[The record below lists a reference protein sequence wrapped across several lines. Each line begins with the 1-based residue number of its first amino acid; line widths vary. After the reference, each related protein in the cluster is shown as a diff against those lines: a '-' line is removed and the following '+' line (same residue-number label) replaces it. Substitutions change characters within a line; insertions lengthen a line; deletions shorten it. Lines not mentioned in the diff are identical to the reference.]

1 MPETMTQS
9 EFARHVGLTTGRISQ
24 LKKQGLIAL
33 SDDGRVLVDETKWRL
48 EDRPPSYRGGATKRL
63 DRAPPTPRPAML
75 PDESPAEA
83 AERIVVREGAASLD
97 HAEAVRVKEN
107 YLALLRQLEFDLKS
121 GAVVPIDVVIA
132 VLVDQLAR
140 VRNKVLAIGVR
151 VAPRAA
157 VLRSAEEVKALLDTE
172 VGQALEEL
180 TLDDGALGLDD
191 LREVLRE
198 RFGSVH

>member
-1 MPETMTQS
+1 MTQAD
-9 EFARHVGLTTGRISQ
+9 FARHVGLTTGRISQ
-24 LKKQGLIAL
+24 LKKQGLIAM
-33 SDDGRVLVDETKWRL
+33 SDDGRVLVEETKWRL
-48 EDRPPSYRGGATKRL
+48 EDRAPSYRGGATKRL
-63 DRAPPTPRPAML
+63 DRTPPARPSPL

-83 AERIVVREGAASLD
+83 AERIVVREGGAPYE
-97 HAEAVRVKEN
+97 HAEAVRIKEN

-140 VRNKVLAIGVR
+140 VRNKVLAVGVR

-172 VGQALEEL
+172 IGQALEEL

>member
-1 MPETMTQS
+1 MSETMTQAD
-9 EFARHVGLTTGRISQ
+9 FARHVGLTTGRISQ
-24 LKKQGLIAL
+24 LKKQGLIAM
-33 SDDGRVLVDETKWRL
+33 SDDGRVLVEETKWRL
-48 EDRPPSYRGGATKRL
+48 GDRAPSYRGGVTKRI
-63 DRAPPTPRPAML
+63 DRTVSQPAPL

-83 AERIVVREGAASLD
+83 AERIVVREGGAPYD
-97 HAEAVRVKEN
+97 HAEAVRIKEN

-132 VLVDQLAR
+132 VLVEQLAR

-172 VGQALEEL
+172 IGQALEEL